1 MHDIVLQQI
10 RRMFA
15 VPSYPS
21 NNLNEMDRI
30 EEQDEPYKDADK
42 KEYVPRKRKRLN
54 QRSIDKF
61 KNQRELSV
69 ES

>member
-1 MHDIVLQQI
+1 M
-10 RRMFA
+10 
-15 VPSYPS
+15 PSYPS

>member
-1 MHDIVLQQI
+1 M
-10 RRMFA
+10 
-15 VPSYPS
+15 PSYPS

-30 EEQDEPYKDADK
+30 EEQDEPYKDAD